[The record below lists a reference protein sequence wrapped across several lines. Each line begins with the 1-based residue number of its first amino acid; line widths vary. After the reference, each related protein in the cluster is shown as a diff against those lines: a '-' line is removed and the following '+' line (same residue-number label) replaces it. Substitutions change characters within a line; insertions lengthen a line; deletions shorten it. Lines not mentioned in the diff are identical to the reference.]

1 MWLGCNSNFRSCL
14 DFHTELALVVV
25 KWRMIYMRVPNYW
38 LEYDSAALAFLVLGI
53 AAVGL
58 LALIV

>member
-1 MWLGCNSNFRSCL
+1 
-14 DFHTELALVVV
+14 
-25 KWRMIYMRVPNYW
+25 MRVPNYW